1 MVQMVFEK
9 AVKLFVVVL
18 IAYLILS
25 LPLLLSGIIDPPVFW
40 AVALFAAVFAFVLL
54 PRIRK

>member
-1 MVQMVFEK
+1 MVFEK
-9 AVKLFVVVL
+9 GVKLFVVVL

-25 LPLLLSGIIDPPVFW
+25 LPLLLFGIIDPLVFW